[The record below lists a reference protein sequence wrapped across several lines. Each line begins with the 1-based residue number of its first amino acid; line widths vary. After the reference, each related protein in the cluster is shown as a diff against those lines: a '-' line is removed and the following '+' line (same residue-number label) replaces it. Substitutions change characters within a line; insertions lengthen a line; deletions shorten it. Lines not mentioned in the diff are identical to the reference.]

1 MDRQLIYLIAFVLF
15 TALTIL
21 NLVRYKQAQ
30 TGRQRVLYWI
40 AVVLWVAY
48 ALIWFF
54 LLR

>member
-15 TALTIL
+15 TLLTIL

-30 TGRQRVLYWI
+30 TDRQRVLYWI
-40 AVVLWVAY
+40 AVVLWVAC
-48 ALIWFF
+48 AFVWFF

>member
-1 MDRQLIYLIAFVLF
+1 MYLIAFVLI
-15 TALTIL
+15 TALMLL

-40 AVVLWVAY
+40 AVVLWVAC
-48 ALIWFF
+48 AFVWFF